1 MYKETDRPIKLTT
14 PLGPN
19 MMFLTEMHGREG
31 ISELFQFQLET
42 VVELGTQV
50 SFDQFLGKKVTVSIT
65 TKTGDTRYINGIV
78 RKMAQGN
85 RDPEFCQFRLE
96 IVPQFWLL
104 TRTVRS
110 RIFQQK
116 SSLDIIKEVLT
127 GLDVSYE
134 VQGDFKSREYCVQ
147 YQESDFRFAS
157 RLMEEEGI
165 YYFFKHSDGGHTMV
179 LGNTPGS
186 HPDIPFN
193 STVKYQEFF
202 GYTPEDDVVYGWYK
216 AQEIRTPKTTLWDEH
231 FQLTNSGKGLPADKS
246 IMDSV
251 QVGSASHKLT
261 AGTSGGMEIY
271 EFPGEYSRH
280 FDGINKGGGEQPDHL
295 QWIFTENQRTVGVRM
310 QQEAAEALLIESKGS
325 HAGFTAGHAFQ
336 LSEHFS
342 DNGKFVITS
351 VEHQARQPIG
361 VYTPE
366 PFSYTNQFSCIPF
379 ALPYRPQRT
388 TPIPS
393 VRGVQLATVVG
404 PSGEEIFPD
413 KYSRVKVQFH
423 WDRDGSYD
431 LNSSCW
437 LRVATHWAG
446 KQWGAIHIPRIGQE
460 VIVSFEEGDPDH
472 PIIVGSVYNVDMMPP
487 YTLPDNKTQS
497 GIKSR
502 SSLKGSS
509 DNYNEIRFEDKK
521 GQEEILCHA
530 ERDLTVEVER
540 NRTTTIGMHGAM
552 TPGDD
557 NLTVQNNLTE
567 QINNQQTTT
576 AVTKITIQCGQS
588 SIVMDPTSITLKSM
602 MINIDAQVQLEESA
616 VMTKISGSAM
626 VQIQGGIVM
635 IN

>member
-1 MYKETDRPIKLTT
+1 MYKETDRPMILTT

-193 STVKYQEFF
+193 STVKHQEFF

-261 AGTSGGMEIY
+261 AGTTGGMEIY
-271 EFPGEYSRH
+271 EYPGEYSRH
-280 FDGINKGGGEQPDHL
+280 FDGINKGGGEQADHL
-295 QWIFTENQRTVGVRM
+295 QWIFTENVRTVGVRM
-310 QQEAAEALLIESKGS
+310 QQEAAEALLIECKGS

-361 VYTPE
+361 LYTPE
-366 PFSYTNQFSCIPF
+366 PFRYTNQFSCIPF
-379 ALPYRPQRT
+379 TLPYRPQRT

-393 VRGVQLATVVG
+393 ARGVQLATVVG

-502 SSLKGSS
+502 SSLKGTS

-521 GQEEILCHA
+521 GSEEILCHA

-557 NLTVQNNLTE
+557 SLTVQNNLTE
-567 QINNQQTTT
+567 QINNEQSTT
-576 AVTKITIQCGQS
+576 AVTKITIKCGQS
-588 SIVMDPTSITLKSM
+588 SIVMDPTSITIKSM

-626 VQIQGGIVM
+626 VQIQGGVVM

>member
-1 MYKETDRPIKLTT
+1 
-14 PLGPN
+14 
-19 MMFLTEMHGREG
+19 MFLTELQGREA
-31 ISELFQFQLET
+31 ISELFRFQLET
-42 VVELGTQV
+42 VVEVGTSV
-50 SFDQFLGKKVTVSIT
+50 SFDQLLGKPVTVEID
-65 TKTGDTRYINGIV
+65 TKAGHTRYINGIV

-85 RDPEFCQFRLE
+85 RDMEFRQYRLE
-96 IVPQFWLL
+96 IAPQFWLL

-110 RIFQQK
+110 RIFQQM
-116 SSLDIIKEVLT
+116 SSLDIIKKVLA

-134 VQGDFKSREYCVQ
+134 VQGDFKPREYCVQ

-157 RLMEEEGI
+157 RMMEEEGI
-165 YYFFKHSDGGHTMV
+165 YYFFKHSAGSHTLV

-186 HPDIPFN
+186 HPEVPF
-193 STVKYQEFF
+193 TPQVRYQEFF

-216 AQEIRTPKTTLWDEH
+216 AQEIRTSKCTLWDEH

-251 QVGSASHKLT
+251 QVGTDSHKLT
-261 AGTSGGMEIY
+261 AGSGGTEIY

-280 FDGINKGGGEQPDHL
+280 FDGINKGAGEQPDHL
-295 QWIFTENQRTVGVRM
+295 QWIFTENVRTVGVRM
-310 QQEAAEALLIESKGS
+310 QQEAAEALLIESKGA
-325 HAGFTAGHAFQ
+325 HAGFTAGHTFD

-342 DNGKFVITS
+342 DNGKFVLTS
-351 VEHQARQPIG
+351 VEHQARLPIG
-361 VYTPE
+361 IVTPE
-366 PFSYTNQFSCIPF
+366 SFSYTNQFSCIPF
-379 ALPYRPQRT
+379 ALPYRPQRV

-404 PSGEEIFPD
+404 PPGEEIFPD
-413 KYSRVKVQFH
+413 KYCRVKVQFH
-423 WDRDGSYD
+423 WDREGHYD
-431 LNSSCW
+431 LDSSCW

-487 YTLPDNKTQS
+487 YKLPDYKTQS

-502 SSLKGSS
+502 STKNGTPE
-509 DNYNEIRFEDKK
+509 NYNEIRFEDKK
-521 GQEEILCHA
+521 GQEEILVHA

-540 NRTTTIGMHGAM
+540 NRTTHIGKTAM

-557 NLTVQNNLTE
+557 TLTVENNLTE

-588 SIVMDPTSITLKSM
+588 SIVMDPTSITLSAM
-602 MINIDAQVQLEESA
+602 MININAQVQLAESA
-616 VMTKISGSAM
+616 IMTSIKGSAM
-626 VQIQGGIVM
+626 LTVNGGVVM